1 MTQTQSRWPNRD
13 AVLVALYRISNAST
27 LVMASV
33 EEIAIAA
40 NIAVDEAMPALE
52 YLKDRD
58 LVAFRAMGPMV
69 ALTPRGVDRAEDVM
83 YPNVDTEGLTL
94 VLTIDERGELEKT
107 IQDIKKALETD
118 KTLDRDTRA
127 SVDADLASLSAQL
140 LSPKP
145 SRQVV
150 RVILHHLVALAENVA
165 ANVISAKLLGL

>member
-1 MTQTQSRWPNRD
+1 
-13 AVLVALYRISNAST
+13 
-27 LVMASV
+27 
-33 EEIAIAA
+33 
-40 NIAVDEAMPALE
+40 
-52 YLKDRD
+52 
-58 LVAFRAMGPMV
+58 
-69 ALTPRGVDRAEDVM
+69 M
-83 YPNVDTEGLTL
+83 YPTVDTEGLTL